1 MSIQAFHH
9 TFSEHGPVN
18 DFCRRVLSGSHSIS
32 VKGLAGSLPAFLLAR
47 LNEVSLRPLLCISE
61 DEEAAAYLHSDLQQV
76 LRREEDVFLFPASD
90 RRPLD
95 PEHVVDPAPTIVRTD
110 ILQRLDMDFVG
121 VIVASV
127 KALIELLPSKD
138 QLEKESTDLYT
149 GMTQSPEDLIE
160 RLVNQ
165 GFSRVEFV
173 EQPGDLA
180 LRGGILDAFPFTGSY
195 PIRIE
200 FFGDEIDSIREFD
213 IHTQRSVSRKKSARL
228 IPDISA
234 HAEVPNA
241 SATLFNY
248 LPGSLL
254 VAVFDDARLEEC
266 VLDETAKLEQAIEQ
280 SGNVSVDPK
289 SIILDLPV
297 YRQLL
302 ESRTRV
308 RLGTYQLDIG
318 DEEFR
323 FHSSPQPT
331 FNRSLPI
338 LREQLSKNRRAE
350 MRTSILCDTSGQESR
365 IHQLLE
371 DEIDQFHVTI
381 KRDSLHA
388 GFEMPSLGFAL
399 YTDHQIFNR
408 YHRPT
413 ARKQKHR
420 FGGISLRELHHL
432 LPGDF
437 VVHIDHGIGKFAG
450 MQKIHVRGKRQ
461 EVVRLEYDASD
472 VLYVNVNA
480 LYKLHKY
487 KGKDGHQPK
496 LTKLGSGQWERKKSR
511 TKSRVKDIARDLI
524 KLYSSRK
531 EADGFE
537 FSEDTIWQKEL
548 EASFFFE
555 DTPDQASASEAV
567 KKDMINPVPMDRLV
581 CGDVGFGKTEIAIR
595 AAFKAVQDG
604 KQVAVLVPTTVLA
617 LQHFRTFSERLKAY
631 PVEILMLSRFRSSAQ
646 IKASIEKIASGTA
659 DIIVGTHRMMSKDV
673 HFKDLGLL
681 VLDEEQRFGVAVK
694 EKLRQMRVNV
704 DTLTLTATPI
714 PRTLQFSLLGARD
727 LSIIATPPL
736 NRQPIE
742 TEIHTFD
749 KDLIRDGILYEVGR
763 NGQVFFIHNRVHSID
778 DMADTLRMLIPDVRF
793 QVAHGQMKNAE
804 LEKVMMGFFNR
815 DFDVLVCTSIIE
827 NGLDISNA
835 NTIII
840 HRADRFGLAELHQ
853 LRGRVGRS
861 DRKAFC
867 FLLVPSIH
875 GLTREARQRLQTVE
889 EFSDLGS
896 GFQIAM
902 RDLDIRGAGNLLGAE
917 QTGFIEDIGFETYH
931 RILDEAVQE
940 LRTDE
945 FSDLFV
951 ADAIPPPGDTAIEVE
966 ADSFI
971 PESYLSNR
979 IERLNLYRRIS
990 ESSLPDEMASVRA
1003 EMEDRFGPIPDEVEN
1018 LLLSV
1023 EIKAL
1028 GHANRLS
1035 RVVFKN
1041 KRLFLSFPET
1051 DKDPFFYEHYFH
1063 ELLRLLGELDQR
1075 YVIKESSSGK
1085 LRAILQEVSDLRSAR
1100 DILNSLLVIL
1110 SEKDAA

>member
-1 MSIQAFHH
+1 MSIQDFHN
-9 TFSEHGPVN
+9 TFSEHGPVK
-18 DFCRRVLSGSHSIS
+18 DFCRRVLSGSHSFS

-61 DEEAAAYLHSDLQQV
+61 DEEAAAYLHSDIQQV
-76 LRREEDVFLFPASD
+76 LRREEDVFLFPPSD

-95 PEHVVDPAPTIVRTD
+95 PEHVIDPAPTIVRTD
-110 ILQRLDMDFVG
+110 ILQRLDMAFAG

-160 RLVNQ
+160 RLVKQ

-213 IHTQRSVSRKKSARL
+213 IHTQRSVSRKNSARL

-234 HAEVPNA
+234 NAEVPNA

-248 LPGSLL
+248 LPASLI
-254 VAVFDDARLEEC
+254 VAVFDGARLEER
-266 VLDETAKLEQAIEQ
+266 VLDETAKLEQAIEH

-289 SIILDLPV
+289 SIILDLPA
-297 YRQLL
+297 YQQLL

-323 FHSSPQPT
+323 FDSSPQPT
-331 FNRSLPI
+331 FNSSLPI

-371 DEIDQFHVTI
+371 DELDRFHVTI

-487 KGKDGHQPK
+487 KGKDGHQPR

-531 EADGFE
+531 EAHGFE
-537 FSEDTIWQKEL
+537 
-548 EASFFFE
+548 
-555 DTPDQASASEAV
+555 
-567 KKDMINPVPMDRLV
+567 
-581 CGDVGFGKTEIAIR
+581 
-595 AAFKAVQDG
+595 
-604 KQVAVLVPTTVLA
+604 
-617 LQHFRTFSERLKAY
+617 
-631 PVEILMLSRFRSSAQ
+631 
-646 IKASIEKIASGTA
+646 
-659 DIIVGTHRMMSKDV
+659 
-673 HFKDLGLL
+673 
-681 VLDEEQRFGVAVK
+681 
-694 EKLRQMRVNV
+694 
-704 DTLTLTATPI
+704 
-714 PRTLQFSLLGARD
+714 
-727 LSIIATPPL
+727 
-736 NRQPIE
+736 
-742 TEIHTFD
+742 
-749 KDLIRDGILYEVGR
+749 
-763 NGQVFFIHNRVHSID
+763 
-778 DMADTLRMLIPDVRF
+778 
-793 QVAHGQMKNAE
+793 
-804 LEKVMMGFFNR
+804 
-815 DFDVLVCTSIIE
+815 
-827 NGLDISNA
+827 
-835 NTIII
+835 
-840 HRADRFGLAELHQ
+840 
-853 LRGRVGRS
+853 
-861 DRKAFC
+861 
-867 FLLVPSIH
+867 
-875 GLTREARQRLQTVE
+875 
-889 EFSDLGS
+889 
-896 GFQIAM
+896 
-902 RDLDIRGAGNLLGAE
+902 
-917 QTGFIEDIGFETYH
+917 
-931 RILDEAVQE
+931 
-940 LRTDE
+940 
-945 FSDLFV
+945 
-951 ADAIPPPGDTAIEVE
+951 
-966 ADSFI
+966 
-971 PESYLSNR
+971 
-979 IERLNLYRRIS
+979 
-990 ESSLPDEMASVRA
+990 
-1003 EMEDRFGPIPDEVEN
+1003 
-1018 LLLSV
+1018 
-1023 EIKAL
+1023 
-1028 GHANRLS
+1028 
-1035 RVVFKN
+1035 
-1041 KRLFLSFPET
+1041 
-1051 DKDPFFYEHYFH
+1051 
-1063 ELLRLLGELDQR
+1063 
-1075 YVIKESSSGK
+1075 
-1085 LRAILQEVSDLRSAR
+1085 
-1100 DILNSLLVIL
+1100 
-1110 SEKDAA
+1110 